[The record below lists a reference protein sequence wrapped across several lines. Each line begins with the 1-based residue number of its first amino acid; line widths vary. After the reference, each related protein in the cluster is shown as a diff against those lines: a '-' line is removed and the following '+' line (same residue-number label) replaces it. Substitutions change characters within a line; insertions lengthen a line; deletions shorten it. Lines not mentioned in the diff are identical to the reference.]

1 MTRLHAVAASLI
13 AVAALSGCRN
23 TLIGESCTH
32 SGECSGGLICV
43 GMRCTT
49 GTAGYKPTG
58 KVCVTTE
65 CTTASDCVGTQT
77 CTAGKCVCT
86 MDSDC
91 GFGLRCS
98 AGACVRCVVDT
109 DCGMNQY
116 CETGACRATCMDD
129 STCADFF
136 ACTNSRCTFV
146 GCTKDKEC
154 AIAVRDVR
162 AKCDLTA
169 KTCFLPCEGDTECGN
184 LTGTWGGLV
193 CSDGRCQSVGCDTD
207 AECRL
212 FLPAGMSGT
221 CVTPP

>member
-13 AVAALSGCRN
+13 AVAALSGCRT

-49 GTAGYKPTG
+49 GTAGYAPTG

-77 CTAGKCVCT
+77 CSAGKCVCT
-86 MDSDC
+86 MDSAC

-98 AGACVRCVVDT
+98 GGACVRCVVDT

-116 CETGACRATCMDD
+116 CLPT
-129 STCADFF
+129 F
-136 ACTNSRCTFV
+136 ACVLNTLCCRVVNQNPVCLPPVT
-146 GCTKDKEC
+146 GCTPT
-154 AIAVRDVR
+154 
-162 AKCDLTA
+162 CDDGLTCILGLCIPDA
-169 KTCFLPCEGDTECGN
+169 LLPT
-184 LTGTWGGLV
+184 GGLPA
-193 CSDGRCQSVGCDTD
+193 SDGGTRRPVRPSGC
-207 AECRL
+207 
-212 FLPAGMSGT
+212 MWS
-221 CVTPP
+221 